1 MNSIR
6 DKKIKKIIE
15 MQKKLFL
22 PMHVDTYEEIDE
34 KDDHALQL
42 SLRSTEIL
50 FTEQSGRTLN
60 DIK

>member
-1 MNSIR
+1 
-6 DKKIKKIIE
+6 